1 MPSHKGLAV
10 DLSLIGALGVAVSTL
25 AGVVTYM
32 GRWFV
37 KQFDELKAE
46 VTTCRQDRE
55 SLWKDR
61 DKLWERIADITEQM
75 EAK

>member
-1 MPSHKGLAV
+1 MTT
-10 DLSLIGALGVAVSTL
+10 DLSLIGALTVAVGSL

-46 VTTCRQDRE
+46 VIECRHDRE
-55 SLWKDR
+55 E
-61 DKLWERIADITEQM
+61 LWERIAQISNRLDSKE
-75 EAK
+75 

>member
-1 MPSHKGLAV
+1 V

-46 VTTCRQDRE
+46 VTTCREDRE

-75 EAK
+75 ETK

>member
-1 MPSHKGLAV
+1 V
-10 DLSLIGALGVAVSTL
+10 TDLSLIAALTAAVGTL

-46 VTTCRQDRE
+46 VIECRRDRE
-55 SLWKDR
+55 NLWKRITQINDR
-61 DKLWERIADITEQM
+61 LDSKE
-75 EAK
+75 

>member
-1 MPSHKGLAV
+1 MM

-25 AGVVTYM
+25 AGVTAYM

-46 VTTCRQDRE
+46 VIDCRRDRE
-55 SLWKDR
+55 NLWHDR
-61 DKLWERIADITEQM
+61 DKLWERIADLDTKLES
-75 EAK
+75 K

>member
-1 MPSHKGLAV
+1 M

-25 AGVVTYM
+25 GGVVAYM

-37 KQFDELKAE
+37 RQFDELKTE
-46 VTTCRQDRE
+46 VINCRQDRE
-55 SLWKDR
+55 NLWKDR

-75 EAK
+75 ESK

>member
-1 MPSHKGLAV
+1 MPSHRGLAV

>member
-1 MPSHKGLAV
+1 M

-32 GRWFV
+32 GRWFM

-46 VTTCRQDRE
+46 VIDCRRDRE
-55 SLWKDR
+55 NLWRDR
-61 DKLWERIADITEQM
+61 DRLWERIADM
-75 EAK
+75 DAKLESK

>member
-1 MPSHKGLAV
+1 M

-25 AGVVTYM
+25 GGVVAYM

-37 KQFDELKAE
+37 KQFDELKTE
-46 VTTCRQDRE
+46 VVNCRQDRE
-55 SLWKDR
+55 NLWKDR

-75 EAK
+75 ESK

>member
-1 MPSHKGLAV
+1 MPSHRGLAV

-46 VTTCRQDRE
+46 VTTCREDRE

-75 EAK
+75 ETK

>member
-1 MPSHKGLAV
+1 MPSHRGLAV

-61 DKLWERIADITEQM
+61 DKLWERIADITKQM

>member
-1 MPSHKGLAV
+1 M

-37 KQFDELKAE
+37 KQFEELKAE
-46 VTTCRQDRE
+46 VIDCRRDRE
-55 SLWKDR
+55 NLWKDR
-61 DKLWERIADITEQM
+61 DKLSERIADLDTKLES
-75 EAK
+75 K

>member
-1 MPSHKGLAV
+1 V

-25 AGVVTYM
+25 AAVVAYM

-46 VTTCRQDRE
+46 VVNCRQDRE
-55 SLWKDR
+55 NLWKDR

-75 EAK
+75 ETK